1 MNEYSEYNNFNDI
14 KISSSDGLIKQ
25 EEVAYHIC
33 YKLFAYNSD
42 ENIESNVDKRIKEWC
57 DEIYYFNE
65 VKIDLLLLF

>member
-1 MNEYSEYNNFNDI
+1 MNEYSKYNNFDDI

-25 EEVAYHIC
+25 EEILYHIC

-42 ENIESNVDKRIKEWC
+42 ENIESNVDEMIKEWC

-65 VKIDLLLLF
+65 VKITLLLLF